1 MSLFGSIRMA
11 NNALHAQQI
20 GLQVVGQ
27 NISNANTPGYIR
39 EEAVLQPA
47 TAQRQGNLT
56 LGLGVQVAGVIQ
68 KIDKF
73 LEQRLRNAASDAAS
87 SDVQQ
92 QTSLQLEGLV
102 GELGD
107 ADLSSSLNA
116 FFSSV
121 SEVLNQPES
130 DAIRNLAVLQGG
142 TLTSDIRQLAERVV
156 TAREDIDDR
165 IAGAASDINRLTDE
179 IFTLNRRIAVF
190 EAGDVSNSDAVGLRD
205 QRGIALS
212 SLAELVDIK
221 VIEQDSG
228 VVNVFVGGDFLVN
241 EVARREVTVVTTT
254 DRGQQVS
261 ELQLVATES
270 PLEARSGLVTGLTIA
285 RDDVLGGFLDDLDE
299 FAGTLAF
306 EFNRLH
312 SSGQGLTGHQAIEG
326 EFRVDDT
333 DAPLDA
339 AGLAF
344 TPQNGSFQVLVRDRN
359 TGLTETTDVVV
370 DLNGLDSDSS
380 LEDIV
385 TSLNA
390 ISGISV
396 SITSD
401 SRISIQSDSP
411 DIDFSFAEDTSGLLA
426 ALGVNNFFS
435 GSTSRTIGVRDELQ
449 SDARLFAASR
459 GGIGEDTD
467 NAVLLAGFIDQPLD
481 SVDGSSI
488 NQVYGRM
495 TANVTQSTGVAR
507 AVAEGDQVFY
517 QSLETQKF
525 AITGV
530 NIDDEIV
537 KMISYQRAYQASAR
551 YISELNALMDILV
564 NL

>member
-116 FFSSV
+116 FFSS
-121 SEVLNQPES
+121 
-130 DAIRNLAVLQGG
+130 
-142 TLTSDIRQLAERVV
+142 AERVV
-156 TAREDIDDR
+156 TAREDSDDR